1 MTLRSPHQPT
11 LGQPAEH
18 ERPVTGPTPPRV
30 APLPPL
36 IGPDDPP
43 PVSVLNAQGRAPVVL
58 VCDHA
63 SPAVPKA
70 LGRLGLGE
78 EQFARHIAYDIGA
91 AEVTRRL
98 AERFAA
104 PAVLSGYSRLVI
116 DVNRAL
122 EDPTAV
128 PVVSDDVVIPGNRA
142 LDAEEMR
149 RRVDAFFTPYQD
161 AVAAAIAAKRARG
174 QVPALVSIHS
184 FTPEMR
190 GVARPWHVGVLWDR
204 DPRIP
209 VPLIERLRADGRWVV
224 GDNEPYSGRN
234 TLGGTVEAHAT
245 PAGLPNV
252 LIEVRQDL
260 IATAEGAALWARVLG
275 DALLP
280 ILADP
285 DLYRIELYP
294 RE

>member
-1 MTLRSPHQPT
+1 M
-11 LGQPAEH
+11 
-18 ERPVTGPTPPRV
+18 
-30 APLPPL
+30 PPL

-63 SPAVPKA
+63 SSAVPRA
-70 LGRLGLGE
+70 LDRLGLEE

-91 AEVTRRL
+91 VEVTRRL
-98 AERFAA
+98 SERFSA

-116 DVNRAL
+116 DLNRAL

-142 LDAEEMR
+142 LDAEETR
-149 RRVDAFFTPYQD
+149 RRVDAFFTPYHD
-161 AVAAAIAAKRARG
+161 AVAAVIAAKRAQG
-174 QVPALVSIHS
+174 QVPALLSIHS

-190 GVARPWHVGVLWDR
+190 GVARPWHVGVLWDC

-209 VPLIERLRADGRWVV
+209 IPLIERLRADGRWVV

-234 TLGGTVEAHAT
+234 TLGGTVEMHAT

-260 IATAEGAALWARVLG
+260 ISTPEGCAQWAQVVG
-275 DALLP
+275 DALVP

-285 DLYRIELYP
+285 NLYRIEMHP

>member
-1 MTLRSPHQPT
+1 MTLRSPC
-11 LGQPAEH
+11 QPAEH
-18 ERPVTGPTPPRV
+18 ERPVSGPTPPRA

-36 IGPDDPP
+36 IGPGDPP
-43 PVSVLNAQGRAPVVL
+43 PVTILNPEGRAPVVL

-70 LGRLGLGE
+70 LDRLGLGE
-78 EQFARHIAYDIGA
+78 EQFGRHIAYDIGA

-98 AERFAA
+98 AERFSA

-116 DVNRAL
+116 DLNRAL
-122 EDPTAV
+122 EDSTAV

-142 LDAEEMR
+142 LDAEETR
-149 RRVDAFFTPYQD
+149 RRVDAFFTPYHD
-161 AVAAAIAAKRARG
+161 AIAAVIADKRAQG
-174 QVPALVSIHS
+174 QVPALLSIHS
-184 FTPEMR
+184 FTPVMR

-209 VPLIERLRADGRWVV
+209 IPLIGRLRADGRWVV

-234 TLGGTVEAHAT
+234 TLGGTVETHAT

-260 IATAEGAALWARVLG
+260 IATPEGAAEWAGILD
-275 DALLP
+275 DALVP

-285 DLYRIELYP
+285 DLYRVELYP